1 MKVTRRT
8 VLGTLAATSLVPA
21 AALAQDN
28 VLKVGVVLPMTG
40 GFQSNG
46 RQMQAAINA
55 FVATR
60 GDTAAGRRIEL
71 IIKDDASVGD
81 NALRISQ
88 ELVTRDG
95 AEILTGYGY
104 TPAAL
109 AGAQISARGRIPQIV
124 TVAATSSIID
134 ASPYVLRT
142 SQTTPQIATPIGEW
156 APANGARRF
165 MSIVS
170 DYGPGVDAETWFEK
184 SLLEHGGEVLEK
196 LRVPLANPDFAPFL
210 QRAIDQSPDA
220 LFVFVPTGAGAA
232 FMKQF
237 VERGLDQSGIR
248 VIAMSDM
255 MDDDLLNSMGDP
267 ALGVITGGPYSAA
280 HDSPENHAFVE
291 AFKAANDG
299 MRPNVVAVGVWDAL
313 QLIHDT
319 LEKTGGDASGEA
331 FVEAARGTEMMSA
344 RGPIRIDPE
353 TREIVQN
360 IYMRRVERGEDGELY
375 NVEFETF
382 EAVADPTH

>member
-142 SQTTPQIATPIGEW
+142 SQTTQPELPSILTILHLPEH
-156 APANGARRF
+156 RF
-165 MSIVS
+165 NN
-170 DYGPGVDAETWFEK
+170 
-184 SLLEHGGEVLEK
+184 H
-196 LRVPLANPDFAPFL
+196 FAP
-210 QRAIDQSPDA
+210 
-220 LFVFVPTGAGAA
+220 
-232 FMKQF
+232 
-237 VERGLDQSGIR
+237 GI
-248 VIAMSDM
+248 V
-255 MDDDLLNSMGDP
+255 GP
-267 ALGVITGGPYSAA
+267 ALHSA
-280 HDSPENHAFVE
+280 
-291 AFKAANDG
+291 
-299 MRPNVVAVGVWDAL
+299 
-313 QLIHDT
+313 
-319 LEKTGGDASGEA
+319 
-331 FVEAARGTEMMSA
+331 
-344 RGPIRIDPE
+344 
-353 TREIVQN
+353 
-360 IYMRRVERGEDGELY
+360 
-375 NVEFETF
+375 
-382 EAVADPTH
+382 